1 MALRAAGKRSARQL
15 KTATGLIVSGGSAA
29 YTLLASENKLLG
41 ENAMALFNK
50 EADRNVKNE
59 PATKFP
65 AQPQV
70 QPLPVTQPAASA
82 NSTLEKPATP
92 VRQTAAETR
101 GNAEPRAYL
110 DGGSKISG
118 KLVFEG
124 AIRIDGQVDG
134 EITAKESL
142 IIGESA
148 VVTAQIKANAIIVA
162 GKVSGDI
169 TATQRLEIRPSARV
183 IGNLTSPVLI
193 VHEGAM
199 FEGHCSMQ
207 PEGARED
214 RKVAVF
220 PKEERLPQAVQKQ
233 A

>member
-1 MALRAAGKRSARQL
+1 
-15 KTATGLIVSGGSAA
+15 
-29 YTLLASENKLLG
+29 
-41 ENAMALFNK
+41 MALFNK
-50 EADRNVKNE
+50 EAERNLKSETVS
-59 PATKFP
+59 KFQ

-70 QPLPVTQPAASA
+70 QPLPVTPAVVPPNLA
-82 NSTLEKPATP
+82 PAERP
-92 VRQTAAETR
+92 AMPLRPAPAPIETR
-101 GNAEPRAYL
+101 SSAEGRAYL
-110 DGGSKISG
+110 DSGSKISG
-118 KLVFEG
+118 KLLFEG
-124 AIRIDGQVDG
+124 PTRIDGQVDG

-142 IIGESA
+142 VIGESA
-148 VVTAQIKANAIIVA
+148 VVTAQIKASAITVA

-220 PKEERLPQAVQKQ
+220 PKEERLPQAAQKQ

>member
-1 MALRAAGKRSARQL
+1 
-15 KTATGLIVSGGSAA
+15 
-29 YTLLASENKLLG
+29 
-41 ENAMALFNK
+41 MALFNK

-59 PATKFP
+59 GAPKFLT
-65 AQPQV
+65 QPQV
-70 QPLPVTQPAASA
+70 QPLPVTQPSAAPTSA
-82 NSTLEKPATP
+82 PSDKPAT
-92 VRQTAAETR
+92 AARPTLTEAR
-101 GNAEPRAYL
+101 SSAEGRAYL
-110 DGGSKISG
+110 DSGSKISG
-118 KLVFEG
+118 KLLFEG
-124 AIRIDGQVDG
+124 PIRIDGQVDG

-142 IIGESA
+142 VIGESA

-169 TATQRLEIRPSARV
+169 VASQRLEIRPSARV

-207 PEGARED
+207 PEGTRED

-220 PKEERLPQAVQKQ
+220 PKEERLPQVAQKQ

>member
-1 MALRAAGKRSARQL
+1 
-15 KTATGLIVSGGSAA
+15 
-29 YTLLASENKLLG
+29 
-41 ENAMALFNK
+41 MALFNK
-50 EADRNVKNE
+50 EADRNPKSE
-59 PATKFP
+59 AAPKFP
-65 AQPQV
+65 SQV
-70 QPLPVTQPAASA
+70 QVPPLPVTQTAVPPNSAPA
-82 NSTLEKPATP
+82 EKVAPPSRPAP
-92 VRQTAAETR
+92 AETR
-101 GNAEPRAYL
+101 SNAEARAYL
-110 DGGSKISG
+110 DAGSKISG
-118 KLVFEG
+118 KLLFEG
-124 AIRIDGQVDG
+124 ATRIDGQVDG

-148 VVTAQIKANAIIVA
+148 VVTAQIRANSIIVA

-169 TATQRLEIRPSARV
+169 IASQRLEIRPSARV

-214 RKVAVF
+214 RKIAVF
-220 PKEERLPQAVQKQ
+220 PKEERLTQVAQKQ

>member
-1 MALRAAGKRSARQL
+1 
-15 KTATGLIVSGGSAA
+15 
-29 YTLLASENKLLG
+29 
-41 ENAMALFNK
+41 MALFSK
-50 EADRNVKNE
+50 EADRNLKSEAAAKLPV
-59 PATKFP
+59 
-65 AQPQV
+65 QPQV
-70 QPLPVTQPAASA
+70 QPLPVTQAVVSPNSAPA
-82 NSTLEKPATP
+82 EKPATP
-92 VRQTAAETR
+92 ATPLRPAPAEIR
-101 GNAEPRAYL
+101 GNTEGRAYL
-110 DGGSKISG
+110 DSGSKISG
-118 KLVFEG
+118 KLLFEG
-124 AIRIDGQVDG
+124 ATRIDGQVDG

-142 IIGESA
+142 VIGESA
-148 VVTAQIKANAIIVA
+148 VVTAQIKANAITVA

-207 PEGARED
+207 PEGARDD

-220 PKEERLPQAVQKQ
+220 PKDERLPQIAQKQ

>member
-1 MALRAAGKRSARQL
+1 
-15 KTATGLIVSGGSAA
+15 
-29 YTLLASENKLLG
+29 
-41 ENAMALFNK
+41 MALFSK
-50 EADRNVKNE
+50 EADRNLKNE
-59 PATKFP
+59 AGAKLP

-70 QPLPVTQPAASA
+70 QPLPVTQAVVPSNPAPA
-82 NSTLEKPATP
+82 EKPATP
-92 VRQTAAETR
+92 LRPSPAEAR
-101 GNAEPRAYL
+101 GSAEGRAYL
-110 DGGSKISG
+110 DSGSKISG
-118 KLVFEG
+118 KLLFEG
-124 AIRIDGQVDG
+124 ATRIDGQVDG
-134 EITAKESL
+134 EISAKESL

-148 VVTAQIKANAIIVA
+148 VITAQIKANAIIVA

-169 TATQRLEIRPSARV
+169 TAIQRLEIRPSARV

-214 RKVAVF
+214 RKVTVF
-220 PKEERLPQAVQKQ
+220 PKEDRLSQIVQKQ

>member
-1 MALRAAGKRSARQL
+1 
-15 KTATGLIVSGGSAA
+15 
-29 YTLLASENKLLG
+29 
-41 ENAMALFNK
+41 MALFSK
-50 EADRNVKNE
+50 EADRNLKNE
-59 PATKFP
+59 TAPKVP

-70 QPLPVTQPAASA
+70 QPQPATQAAAPTSPA
-82 NSTLEKPATP
+82 PVEKPAP
-92 VRQTAAETR
+92 VRAGLMESR
-101 GNAEPRAYL
+101 SSNEGGAYL
-110 DGGSKISG
+110 DSGSKISG

-124 AIRIDGQVDG
+124 TTRIDGQVDG
-134 EITAKESL
+134 EISAKESL
-142 IIGESA
+142 VIGESA

-169 TATQRLEIRPSARV
+169 TAIQRLEIRPSARV

-220 PKEERLPQAVQKQ
+220 PKEERLPQVAQKQ

>member
-1 MALRAAGKRSARQL
+1 
-15 KTATGLIVSGGSAA
+15 
-29 YTLLASENKLLG
+29 
-41 ENAMALFNK
+41 MALFNK
-50 EADRNVKNE
+50 EADRNVRNE
-59 PATKFP
+59 AAPKLQTP
-65 AQPQV
+65 PPV
-70 QPLPVTQPAASA
+70 QPLPVTQSAASSNA
-82 NSTLEKPATP
+82 APAEKLSAPRPAG
-92 VRQTAAETR
+92 AETR
-101 GNAEPRAYL
+101 NSAEGRAYL
-110 DGGSKISG
+110 DSGSKISG
-118 KLVFEG
+118 KLLFEG
-124 AIRIDGQVDG
+124 ATRIDGQVDG

-142 IIGESA
+142 VIGESA

-199 FEGHCSMQ
+199 FEGHCAMQ

-220 PKEERLPQAVQKQ
+220 PKEERLPQVVQKQ